1 MPKLRD
7 QYHGGMGTDSLSPAC
22 IYFSLDQSRF
32 TFAFTIMKP
41 LHSSIALAD
50 SRYMCVSSYH
60 SLFFTYWTVPLCSW
74 IRLFTLPLP
83 FADYKEKMC
92 VCGLQHWALPSQVIS
107 PIYNTV
113 NLYLEYAMAVP
124 AKNDLVLPL
133 VIHMSAW
140 KLVSICWNLFS
151 FFFCEML
158 CWNKCS
164 FEVYF
169 FLVFQLCSKFRF
181 VQIVQLDNIHV
192 FLPFPSSLLNWK
204 FYLSL

>member
-1 MPKLRD
+1 MNRWCVKELKASSQIHCKRRKSRKKCSSVKKKDKSMPKLRD

-151 FFFCEML
+151 FFFV
-158 CWNKCS
+158 KCYAEINVALKYIS
-164 FEVYF
+164 F
-169 FLVFQLCSKFRF
+169 
-181 VQIVQLDNIHV
+181 
-192 FLPFPSSLLNWK
+192 
-204 FYLSL
+204 